1 MRNRRVYLPIYTVRI
16 NIRGGNSEQVAP
28 TFLWHRGSA
37 ETFLF
42 ESREV
47 IGRKRTAVASGTLQ
61 STRTGSASCA
71 RYPYRRRLVLV
82 YVQYGYLLRTPP
94 N

>member
-1 MRNRRVYLPIYTVRI
+1 MRNRRVYLPIYSAHQYTR
-16 NIRGGNSEQVAP
+16 RTQRAGSRP

-47 IGRKRTAVASGTLQ
+47 IGRKRTAVAGGTLQ
-61 STRTGSASCA
+61 STHTGSASCA